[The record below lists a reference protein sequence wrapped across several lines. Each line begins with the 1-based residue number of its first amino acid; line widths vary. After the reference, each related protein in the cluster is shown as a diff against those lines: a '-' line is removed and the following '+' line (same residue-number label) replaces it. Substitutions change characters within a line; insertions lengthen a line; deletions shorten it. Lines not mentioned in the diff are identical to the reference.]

1 MSPLNS
7 QVPMVRGRE
16 RWEKGEGRMKKPR
29 GLDLEVL
36 VGKGALR
43 GRGHPRTE
51 GVGGGTLS
59 GHRGKRVRNR
69 TEMGRKN
76 LTW

>member
-1 MSPLNS
+1 
-7 QVPMVRGRE
+7 MVRGRE

-59 GHRGKRVRNR
+59 GHRGKKGQEQNR
-69 TEMGRKN
+69 DGKEKPHFVV
-76 LTW
+76 